1 MAKNNG
7 RNNYSNEYSDN
18 KFWKKLSRC
27 GNKMGAKLMYYA
39 LLLYYLAKDQDVP
52 IKVKAEIIGALGYL
66 ILPVDV
72 IPDFIPVMGFTDD
85 LAALMFAFEM
95 AKSHI
100 TPEMKQKALN
110 KVKEIFDDP
119 DLGGID
125 A

>member
-119 DLGGID
+119 DFDGID